1 MQYPN
6 NDLYQSRK
14 ICVFQKCLKQR
25 RQSPPPHPSHQQSR
39 GIFAPKKSPAYGC
52 YLQLNPQYMSSRP
65 YLSELNGDKSS
76 IHVNTIRFISL
87 MLMVASLRLGTERVT
102 AARNFKLWK
111 VKSCYAML
119 RRASQASVP
128 NFTSDIFVLFCS
140 VAMGYHQ
147 LLCYFVIKYYYYYF
161 FYYYYHFPFFLLLP
175 DMMVNLM
182 SLYVLI

>member
-1 MQYPN
+1 MCIP
-6 NDLYQSRK
+6 K
-14 ICVFQKCLKQR
+14 VLKTTT
-25 RQSPPPHPSHQQSR
+25 SIPPTPYPSHQQSR

-76 IHVNTIRFISL
+76 IHVNT
-87 MLMVASLRLGTERVT
+87 MVASLRLGTERVT

-111 VKSCYAML
+111 VKSCYAMF

-147 LLCYFVIKYYYYYF
+147 LLCYFVIKYYYYY
-161 FYYYYHFPFFLLLP
+161 YYLLLSFSFFSSFARYDGKSHEP
-175 DMMVNLM
+175 IYLNLDT
-182 SLYVLI
+182 

>member
-1 MQYPN
+1 MCIP
-6 NDLYQSRK
+6 K
-14 ICVFQKCLKQR
+14 VLKTTT
-25 RQSPPPHPSHQQSR
+25 SIPPTPYPSHQQSR

-111 VKSCYAML
+111 VKSCYAMF

-161 FYYYYHFPFFLLLP
+161 FIIIIIFLFFFFCQ
-175 DMMVNLM
+175 
-182 SLYVLI
+182 IWW

>member
-25 RQSPPPHPSHQQSR
+25 RQSPPTPHPSHQQSR

-111 VKSCYAML
+111 VKSCYAMF

-161 FYYYYHFPFFLLLP
+161 FIIIIIFLFFFFCQ
-175 DMMVNLM
+175 
-182 SLYVLI
+182 I

>member
-14 ICVFQKCLKQR
+14 IFVSQKCLKQR
-25 RQSPPPHPSHQQSR
+25 RQSPPPPHPSHQQSR

-111 VKSCYAML
+111 VKSCYAMF
-119 RRASQASVP
+119 RRASQA
-128 NFTSDIFVLFCS
+128 SDIFVLFCS

-161 FYYYYHFPFFLLLP
+161 FIIIIIFLFFFFCQ
-175 DMMVNLM
+175 
-182 SLYVLI
+182 IWW

>member
-76 IHVNTIRFISL
+76 IHVSTIRFISL

-111 VKSCYAML
+111 VKSCYAMF

-128 NFTSDIFVLFCS
+128 NFLPATYLFCFAPLPW
-140 VAMGYHQ
+140 VTINYYVI
-147 LLCYFVIKYYYYYF
+147 LL
-161 FYYYYHFPFFLLLP
+161 
-175 DMMVNLM
+175 
-182 SLYVLI
+182 